1 MSTFIVE
8 KPSESEE
15 IEEEKKSDA
24 EMQELL
30 ERQRLVNEIK
40 TLHANV
46 LAKDREL
53 SQCLRYFAEL
63 EKKIS
68 EVDDEVEDAKE

>member
-1 MSTFIVE
+1 MVE

-24 EMQELL
+24 EMQQFL
-30 ERQRLVNEIK
+30 ERQSLVNEIK
-40 TLHANV
+40 TLHTNV

-53 SQCLRYFAEL
+53 SQCLRYFAVL

-68 EVDDEVEDAKE
+68 EVDDEIEDAKE

>member
-1 MSTFIVE
+1 MVD

-15 IEEEKKSDA
+15 MEEEKKSDV

-30 ERQRLVNEIK
+30 ERQSLVNEIK